1 MIFKK
6 YLLKFDL
13 LGKTQNLTISKR
25 DTYPTYLGSIIS
37 LIIIIVLGYFLFYF
51 GLQIINKDKLNLVTT
66 VYNIDNPPKTF
77 LNDSVIALT
86 FAIQN
91 PDYSVYINESIYTL
105 QSTMHTITI
114 DDMGNSNEV
123 LTPVPMIKCSEYTFK
138 VIPEYFKLQDL
149 DNLYCIGST
158 ENIYLQGE
166 YGKSTYSYINFEF
179 SRCVNT
185 TENNNTC
192 KSEEEINS
200 RLTGGYLGMFIS
212 DLSIIPNNYEH
223 PSNIYGKNLFT
234 SFSGKQ
240 YTDAWLTLKE
250 IEVNTD
256 CGLIINEIKTEN
268 FIAYNSLVTT
278 SDNREGAIFLTLNLR
293 MSQTKEIYDR
303 SYDKLQSVAAELGGI
318 MKFCFVCGEVA
329 VYIIRE
335 LLYRDYILSFFFED
349 NSKNER
355 ERRSIFNEKSFNNS
369 NSILP
374 MSNSIFLYSPK
385 KKPGNPD
392 TNISKNVVVSPDTNI
407 SKNVVVS
414 PQGSISKRKKSTN
427 IRNSISHNM
436 VSKRS
441 NKSMKETQKKSQ
453 HLMTLTSCSF
463 FGCLF
468 SKETRNN
475 ISNVY
480 YKYQRIGFLFDV
492 IHYLK
497 SKDDIASIKKIVFDE
512 NQNKFMLRRYS
523 FVLNDKIEEDLFN
536 YSLKIPKRVIK

>member
-223 PSNIYGKNLFT
+223 PSNIYGKNLF
-234 SFSGKQ
+234 KQ
-240 YTDAWLTLKE
+240 
-250 IEVNTD
+250 
-256 CGLIINEIKTEN
+256 
-268 FIAYNSLVTT
+268 
-278 SDNREGAIFLTLNLR
+278 
-293 MSQTKEIYDR
+293 M
-303 SYDKLQSVAAELGGI
+303 
-318 MKFCFVCGEVA
+318 
-329 VYIIRE
+329 
-335 LLYRDYILSFFFED
+335 
-349 NSKNER
+349 
-355 ERRSIFNEKSFNNS
+355 
-369 NSILP
+369 
-374 MSNSIFLYSPK
+374 
-385 KKPGNPD
+385 
-392 TNISKNVVVSPDTNI
+392 
-407 SKNVVVS
+407 
-414 PQGSISKRKKSTN
+414 
-427 IRNSISHNM
+427 
-436 VSKRS
+436 
-441 NKSMKETQKKSQ
+441 
-453 HLMTLTSCSF
+453 
-463 FGCLF
+463 
-468 SKETRNN
+468 
-475 ISNVY
+475 
-480 YKYQRIGFLFDV
+480 
-492 IHYLK
+492 
-497 SKDDIASIKKIVFDE
+497 
-512 NQNKFMLRRYS
+512 
-523 FVLNDKIEEDLFN
+523 
-536 YSLKIPKRVIK
+536 